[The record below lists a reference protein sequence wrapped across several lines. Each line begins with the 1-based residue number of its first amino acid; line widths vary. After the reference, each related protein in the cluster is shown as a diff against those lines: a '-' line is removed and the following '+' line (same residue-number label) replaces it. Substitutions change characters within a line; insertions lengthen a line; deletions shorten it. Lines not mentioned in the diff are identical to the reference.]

1 MYDPYIVKRT
11 QIYLTDEQGRML
23 ERRSETTGTT
33 VSALIR
39 AAIDQAYVRRPALSR
54 ANRVRLARRTAGSW
68 KDFPETGAEYV
79 ERLRGSRRLSRLHG
93 VE

>member
-1 MYDPYIVKRT
+1 MYDLYIVKRT

-23 ERRSETTGTT
+23 ERRSEATGST

-39 AAIDQAYVRRPALSR
+39 DAIDQAYVRRPVMSR
-54 ANRVRLARRTAGSW
+54 AHRVRLAQRCAGSW
-68 KDFPETGAEYV
+68 KDFPESGKEYV
-79 ERLRGSRRLSRLHG
+79 ERLRGSRRLARLHG